1 MNMRYIV
8 PKPKRLVSIASLQH
22 HVVNDELSSQ
32 WWIHN
37 QHLHSSSPSSS
48 SKKINNTS
56 KDQSLYMY
64 KSSDPIPISTKNT
77 KNDNNKS
84 LINSAISF

>member
-8 PKPKRLVSIASLQH
+8 PKPKRLVSIASLTH
-22 HVVNDELSSQ
+22 HVENCELSSQ

-37 QHLHSSSPSSS
+37 QHLHSSSSSSS

-56 KDQSLYMY
+56 KDQSLYKY
-64 KSSDPIPISTKNT
+64 KSSDPIPISTKN
-77 KNDNNKS
+77 DNNNS